1 MAEERVVKRR
11 RKRGLSPT
19 HVFCKQKTFWL
30 DNEVNEYLNQLT
42 SNLGISQ
49 NYFINSVLRQFKSGE
64 LSWDNIDVS
73 QVYAEDDARIR
84 ERNIE
89 HKPEEEK

>member
-1 MAEERVVKRR
+1 MSEERVVKRR

-19 HVFCKQKTFWL
+19 QVFCKQKTFWV
-30 DNEVNEYLNQLT
+30 DNDLNDYLNQLT

-64 LSWDNIDVS
+64 LTWDNIDVS
-73 QVYAEDDARIR
+73 QIYLDDDARIR

-89 HKPEEEK
+89 HQAKEGE

>member
-1 MAEERVVKRR
+1 MSEEPTVKRR

-30 DNEVNEYLNQLT
+30 DNDINEYLNQLT
-42 SNLGISQ
+42 SSLGISQ
-49 NYFINSVLRQFKSGE
+49 NYFINSVLRQFKAGT
-64 LSWDNIDVS
+64 LSWDNVDVT

-84 ERNIE
+84 KRNIS
-89 HKPEEEK
+89 HKLSEEK